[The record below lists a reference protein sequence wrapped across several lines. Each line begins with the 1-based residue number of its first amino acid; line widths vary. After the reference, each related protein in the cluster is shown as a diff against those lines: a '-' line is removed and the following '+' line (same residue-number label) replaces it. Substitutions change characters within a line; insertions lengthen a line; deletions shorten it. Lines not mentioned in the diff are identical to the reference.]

1 MKATSWI
8 GLCARAL
15 LAALAAAGV
24 ATGCGGGVGEGGTG
38 SVYSQGTITGFG
50 SIFVNDIRFDDSAAL
65 VQDDTGATRSRDEL
79 RLGMTV
85 EVESG
90 AIDAGTASASA
101 TLIRFGSELL
111 GPVAGVDAA
120 RGLVTLLG
128 QTVEVDAATVFDERL
143 AGIGALGSGRTIEV
157 YGNYDAGSGRY
168 RATRIAPG
176 SGAYSLRGIVGS
188 LDRSRG
194 VLRIGA
200 ADFVYAGAAPAG
212 LASGDYVRLTLQP
225 GPAGATSWNVSAF
238 AAGVRTIA
246 DRDEAELHGFV
257 TAFTS
262 VQAFSVNG
270 QPVNAAA
277 ATFPDGSAIGLGV
290 RRVGRHAPDAQR
302 HRDVGERAEL
312 GQEVVELIDEPQV
325 PIAPRALLGGVHRRE
340 VAPHQG
346 HAAAGRRLEAAEQVQ
361 QRALARPR
369 RADDGQRLA
378 GVHVQVDA
386 AQHVHVEAAV
396 VEALVERAA
405 LQHEVPGG
413 CVAWFT
419 HSGGLRPAGHGSR
432 ASSGTA
438 SRRRR
443 ARARSPRS
451 ARRRRPAGRSA
462 CG

>member
-79 RLGMTV
+79 RLGMTA

-120 RGLVTLLG
+120 HGLVTLLG

-277 ATFPDGSAIGLGV
+277 ASFPDGSAIGLGV
-290 RRVGRHAPDAQR
+290 RVRVEGSVR
-302 HRDVGERAEL
+302 
-312 GQEVVELIDEPQV
+312 
-325 PIAPRALLGGVHRRE
+325 GGVLQATE
-340 VAPHQG
+340 VSIRSDSEERQHEFELVGAI
-346 HAAAGRRLEAAEQVQ
+346 AS
-361 QRALARPR
+361 
-369 RADDGQRLA
+369 
-378 GVHVQVDA
+378 VDA
-386 AQHVHVEAAV
+386 GARTFVLRGVTVSFANDPRVDNGTLADLAPNRRVEV
-396 VEALVERAA
+396 SGRLSSLGTGLVATRITFED
-405 LQHEVPGG
+405 
-413 CVAWFT
+413 
-419 HSGGLRPAGHGSR
+419 
-432 ASSGTA
+432 
-438 SRRRR
+438 
-443 ARARSPRS
+443 
-451 ARRRRPAGRSA
+451 
-462 CG
+462 